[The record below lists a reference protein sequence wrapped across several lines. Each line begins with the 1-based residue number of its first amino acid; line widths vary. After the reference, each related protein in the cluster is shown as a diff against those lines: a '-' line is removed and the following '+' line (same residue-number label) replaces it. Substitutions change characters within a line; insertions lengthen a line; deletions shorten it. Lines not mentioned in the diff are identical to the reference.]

1 MIYFEIAKFQ
11 FLRFLTY
18 PLEILTSVLKRLV
31 DTAFLIVLWSII
43 IKNTSG
49 LITLPEIVSYFLLAS
64 GIEEI
69 VMAHWG
75 FLGDYLG
82 WRIKLGKFSNYLL
95 KPVSIIPQLYASAI
109 GRNGMRVILAIVSII
124 AGIII
129 HPPQNSLSVA
139 LFLVF
144 FITALFTGLA
154 YNIILGTM
162 YFHFVDASGVK
173 NAISHMSRLLSG
185 AMVPIYL
192 FPENFKNLI
201 LLTPFPGMVY
211 GPVNALKTNQ
221 LNQEVI
227 VQLFVI
233 IFWMLILNVGAY
245 LFWNQSIKK
254 YEAVGT

>member
-1 MIYFEIAKFQ
+1 
-11 FLRFLTY
+11 
-18 PLEILTSVLKRLV
+18 
-31 DTAFLIVLWSII
+31 
-43 IKNTSG
+43 
-49 LITLPEIVSYFLLAS
+49 
-64 GIEEI
+64 
-69 VMAHWG
+69 
-75 FLGDYLG
+75 
-82 WRIKLGKFSNYLL
+82 
-95 KPVSIIPQLYASAI
+95 
-109 GRNGMRVILAIVSII
+109 MRVILAIVSII

-245 LFWNQSIKK
+245 LFWNHSIKK